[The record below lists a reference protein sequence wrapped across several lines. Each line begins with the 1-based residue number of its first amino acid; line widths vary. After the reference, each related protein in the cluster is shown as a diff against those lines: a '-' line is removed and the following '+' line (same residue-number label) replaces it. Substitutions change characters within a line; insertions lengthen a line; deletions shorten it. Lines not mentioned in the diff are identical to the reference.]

1 LRKNSGAINPIK
13 DGREMAAIDIQN
25 QDGPS
30 ARTVSALLDEAAERI
45 AAAGVENAR
54 ADAEVLVAEALGVKP
69 AELRVDGAGEVPADV
84 AAAIEASVRRRVD
97 REPMAYVLGH
107 APFRDL
113 EIAVDERVLWPRRET
128 ELLVEVAVKLPEGAR
143 VHEVG
148 TGSGAIAL
156 SLISERPDLRVTAS
170 DLSPEAVEAAR
181 ENAERLGLDL
191 DVSVGVGLPDS
202 LEDVDLV
209 IANLPY
215 VTDSTIFDR
224 SPEIQKEPRIAV
236 TGDCGED
243 GLGVIRGLIEETPS
257 GWRMALEHDTHHGP
271 AMRELLRDATT
282 LQDYEGD
289 ERVTVGF
296 AP

>member
-1 LRKNSGAINPIK
+1 
-13 DGREMAAIDIQN
+13 MAAIDVQSEEE
-25 QDGPS
+25 PK
-30 ARTVSALLDEAAERI
+30 ARTVSAVLDAAAERL
-45 AAAGVENAR
+45 AAAGIEEAR
-54 ADAEVLVAEALGVKP
+54 ADAEALVAEAIGVRP
-69 AELRVDGAGEVPADV
+69 EQLSVDSAGEVPAEV
-84 AAAIEASVRRRVD
+84 AARIERLVELRAERQ
-97 REPMAYVLGH
+97 PMAYVVGH
-107 APFRDL
+107 APFREL

-128 ELLVEVAVKLPEGAR
+128 ELLVEVGVELPEAAR

-156 SLISERPDLRVTAS
+156 ALISERPDLRVTAS

-181 ENAERLGLDL
+181 ENAERLGLDF
-191 DVSVGVGLPDS
+191 DVKVATGLPEG
-202 LEDVDLV
+202 LEGVDLV

-215 VTDSTIFDR
+215 VTDTTIFER

-243 GLGVIRGLIEETPS
+243 GLGVIRGLIAETPS
-257 GWRMALEHDTHHGP
+257 GWKMALEHDTHHGA
-271 AMRELLRDATT
+271 AMRELLRDAVT

-289 ERVTVGF
+289 DRVTVGF

>member
-1 LRKNSGAINPIK
+1 
-13 DGREMAAIDIQN
+13 MAAVDIQSHE
-25 QDGPS
+25 GPP
-30 ARTVSALLDEAAERI
+30 ARTVNAVLDEAVERI
-45 AAAGVENAR
+45 SAAGVEEAR
-54 ADAEVLVAEALGVKP
+54 ADAEVLIADAMGVTTEALSADGTG
-69 AELRVDGAGEVPADV
+69 ELSPELTEV
-84 AAAIEASVRRRVD
+84 IEERVRRRVD
-97 REPMAYVLGH
+97 REPMAYILGR
-107 APFRDL
+107 APFRSL

-128 ELLVEVAVKLPEGAR
+128 ELLVEVAAELPEGAR

-156 SLISERPDLRVTAS
+156 ALMSERPDLRVTAS
-170 DLSPEAVEAAR
+170 DLSPEAAEAAL
-181 ENAERLGLDL
+181 ENAERLGLELDL
-191 DVSVGVGLPDS
+191 TVCVGLPDG

-215 VTDSTIFDR
+215 VSDTTIFER
-224 SPEIQKEPRIAV
+224 SPEIQREPRIAV
-236 TGDCGED
+236 TGACGED

-257 GWRMALEHDTHHGP
+257 GWRMVMEHDTHHGP

-282 LQDYEGD
+282 LRDYEGD

>member
-1 LRKNSGAINPIK
+1 
-13 DGREMAAIDIQN
+13 MAAVDIQS
-25 QDGPS
+25 QEEPS
-30 ARTVSALLDEAAERI
+30 ARTVSAVLDAAAERL

-54 ADAEVLVAEALGVKP
+54 ADAEVLVADAFGVKP
-69 AELRVDGAGEVPADV
+69 EELTFDSAGEVPADV
-84 AAAIEASVRRRVD
+84 AAAIEARVARRVD
-97 REPMAYVLGH
+97 REPMAYVLGR
-107 APFRDL
+107 APFRGL
-113 EIAVDERVLWPRRET
+113 EVAVDERVLWPRRET
-128 ELLVEVAVKLPEGAR
+128 ELLVEVGVELPEGAR

-156 SLISERPDLRVTAS
+156 ALIAERPDLRVTAS

-181 ENAERLGLDL
+181 ENAERLGLPL
-191 DVSVGVGLPDS
+191 EVSVATGIPDS
-202 LEDVDLV
+202 LEGIDLV

-215 VTDSTIFDR
+215 VTDSTIFER
-224 SPEIQKEPRIAV
+224 SPEIQREPRIAV
-236 TGDCGED
+236 TGSCGED

-257 GWRMALEHDTHHGP
+257 GWKLAMEHDTHHGP
-271 AMRELLRDATT
+271 AMREMLRDATT

>member
-1 LRKNSGAINPIK
+1 
-13 DGREMAAIDIQN
+13 MAAVDIQS
-25 QDGPS
+25 QEEPS
-30 ARTVSALLDEAAERI
+30 ARTISAVLDAAAERI

-54 ADAEVLVAEALGVKP
+54 RDAEILVADAIGVKP
-69 AELRVDGAGEVPADV
+69 EQLSVDSAGEVPADV
-84 AAAIEASVRRRVD
+84 AAAIEERVARRVD
-97 REPMAYVLGH
+97 REPMAYILGR
-107 APFRDL
+107 APFRSL

-128 ELLVEVAVKLPEGAR
+128 ELLVEVGVELPEGAR

-156 SLISERPDLRVTAS
+156 ALLAERPDLRVTAS

-191 DVSVGVGLPDS
+191 DISVATGLPDS
-202 LEDVDLV
+202 LEDIDLV

-215 VTDSTIFDR
+215 VTDSTIFER

-236 TGDCGED
+236 TGSCGED
-243 GLGVIRGLIEETPS
+243 GLGVIRGLIGETPS
-257 GWRMALEHDTHHGP
+257 GWKLAMEHDTHHGP
-271 AMRELLRDATT
+271 SMRDLLRDATT

>member
-1 LRKNSGAINPIK
+1 MATV
-13 DGREMAAIDIQN
+13 DTYREDPA
-25 QDGPS
+25 
-30 ARTVSALLDEAAERI
+30 ARTISAVLDAAAERI

-54 ADAEVLVAEALGVKP
+54 ADAEVLVADAMGVKP
-69 AELRVDGAGEVPADV
+69 SELTIESAGEIDPEV
-84 AAAIEASVRRRVD
+84 AAAIEASVQRRVE
-97 REPMAYVLGH
+97 REPMAYILGR
-107 APFRDL
+107 APFRGL

-128 ELLVEVAVKLPEGAR
+128 ELLVEVGVKLPEGAR

-156 SLISERPDLRVTAS
+156 ALLAERPDLRVTAS

-181 ENAERLGLDL
+181 ENAERLGLEL
-191 DVSVGVGLPDS
+191 DVSVGVGLPED

-215 VTDSTIFDR
+215 VTDSTIFER
-224 SPEIQKEPRIAV
+224 SPEIQREPKIAV

-243 GLGVIRGLIEETPS
+243 GLGVIRGLIAETPS
-257 GWRMALEHDTHHGP
+257 GWKLAMEHDTHHGP
-271 AMRELLRDATT
+271 AMREMLRDATT

>member
-1 LRKNSGAINPIK
+1 
-13 DGREMAAIDIQN
+13 MAAVDIQS

-30 ARTVSALLDEAAERI
+30 ARTVSAVLDDAAERI
-45 AAAGVENAR
+45 AAAGVEEAR
-54 ADAEVLVAEALGVKP
+54 ADAETLVADSIGVKP
-69 AELRVDGAGEVPADV
+69 EELSVDSGGEVPADV
-84 AAAIEASVRRRVD
+84 AEVIEGRVRRRVD
-97 REPMAYVLGH
+97 REPMAYILGR
-107 APFRDL
+107 APFRNL

-128 ELLVEVAVKLPEGAR
+128 ELLVEVGAKLPEGAR

-148 TGSGAIAL
+148 TGSGAISLAL
-156 SLISERPDLRVTAS
+156 LAERSDLRITAS

-191 DVSVGVGLPDS
+191 DVQVATGLPDG
-202 LEDVDLV
+202 LEGVDLV

-215 VTDSTIFDR
+215 VTDTTIFDR

-236 TGDCGED
+236 TGACGED

-257 GWRMALEHDTHHGP
+257 GWRMAMEHDTHHGP

-282 LQDYEGD
+282 LQDHEGD